1 MVEEDNHPQG
11 VQEKLVSSGN
21 KKVVGWL
28 WYNWSN
34 KTKTK
39 EMQPTKLVTL
49 FDVLQESANT
59 K

>member
-1 MVEEDNHPQG
+1 MSGEDDHPQG
-11 VQEKLVSSGN
+11 VQEKQVSSGN
-21 KKVVGWL
+21 KKIDDWM

-34 KTKTK
+34 KTKEK